1 MTGFIEPA
9 FDLEMPN
16 IASDNFSHRQLF
28 DFPSVCELLLDDFVV
43 PMSSDTL
50 ELQHTFRIIARES
63 LTNTTGIQGEGGNKD
78 SGAAAHHSTSA

>member
-9 FDLEMPN
+9 FDLEIPN
-16 IASDNFSHRQLF
+16 IASDNFSDCQLF

-50 ELQHTFRIIARES
+50 ELQHTRIIARES
-63 LTNTTGIQGEGGNKD
+63 QEKKKPCAI
-78 SGAAAHHSTSA
+78 